1 MFSFALLAQKNK
13 SDDEV
18 IIEANMLFN
27 RKEYPK
33 AFPLYSHL
41 LSLHSKDPFYSYRF
55 GVCLLYTDRR
65 NPEAPIKYMKPFIS
79 DLEGEDAL
87 MVYYHLGVANHQ
99 AYRFNEAIDCFAEFK
114 EKVSPKHEYFY
125 YADKYEKMCRNGIL
139 LLQNVSDLWVQK
151 KYEASLLNFFKSYD
165 LSKFGGRIGPKPE
178 FLKTKIDK
186 KRNEFDLVF
195 VSNSSDEIYYS
206 SYGAKKSN
214 QRDIYKVKK
223 MSDGTYSKPIILS
236 KNINTEYDENYPYLL
251 PDGKTLYFCSK
262 GHNSMGGY
270 DIFRSNFDEKTQDW
284 SKPVNLDF
292 AINTP
297 FDDILF
303 ITDPMQKYAWFS
315 SYRNSN
321 DGNIMVYMV
330 RIDKRIDDFDKM
342 NMELIAAKNI
352 DYNDAKYLKTIEF
365 LQNKSNLDVNSVVEE
380 EEETVEIIAES
391 DNKKY
396 NIPENPTQKQLEDIT
411 YMHVNSVD
419 STMNDFRKKRDA
431 VNLLFELNKTKSE
444 EFDKRGNELKA
455 KAANEANMQ
464 NKKNLQEQA
473 NVYLSQ
479 AVILSNEAEMAKKM
493 LNKYSAAANEEEKN
507 LNKIKDDA
515 GFVLKLI
522 NSRKIDTSVVLL
534 KKMIDDVNAM
544 KQNIVETD
552 YKISGNAEFASI
564 VNEKIKA
571 NNHKID
577 SIEKN
582 ISDLNAQKKTLE
594 DKYSSAA
601 DENQKREINLKI
613 EKINKNLAKE
623 NTAKE
628 ELKRDI
634 AYQKTELAEFNA
646 DRNDNS
652 KLSVNVNKI
661 YNNEIDNIPTIT
673 EFGIEQQD
681 VSLNEN
687 KTDNN
692 LGANNSAAI
701 TPESS
706 FSINAKNT
714 IKVKLDSLKN
724 YEKNI
729 VLKEYAVANEAS
741 VKLDEYNNLLDE
753 WNKAESANQNVLADK
768 IKDMHDELKELNE
781 YKKELRNDKLSVNSA
796 INNLTD
802 VSKKVAS
809 KSIDSARFESQLVA
823 VNEVMQNL
831 NNKQITKVIEAEKE
845 ERDDIKAEI
854 SKIEEQHKAAINDM
868 NVFIADKNEYE
879 AKLSKTKNSNK
890 RRDLQKMIKSA
901 DEESQKMKEQAD
913 DLSAYISELEQ
924 KLDKIENK
932 ISVKESILKYENYSE
947 QELKKKI
954 NKNTIDN
961 LSKDIVIPVLPEFK
975 PSEKPIEK
983 DLATNEDVSKKN
995 ISLSFE
1001 EQDLVQSKFYK
1012 EGAEAIFVRI
1022 AVLKEEAEKTE
1033 NNNALLQEISML
1045 EQMMNGY
1052 NKEAEA
1058 YEKNVENNLTL
1069 HNKPEIQL
1077 AENYLPK
1084 DIIDFHLT
1092 QYQIELK
1099 KSDSLN
1105 AKLINTSEKS
1115 TYDKLQKQ
1123 IDNID
1128 ESSRRHYLMAHDI
1141 YGVWNNSEFEKNNIA
1156 IEKMGFKDTPE
1167 LNYAKEQMIEARK
1180 IRSSAF
1186 FENNFL
1192 KQKELTEIALAKEKE
1207 VIEIQRKILL
1217 EKNINNVEYTF
1228 SEKTSEI
1235 EKTTGSDIET
1245 LSKSYVADVYVPKK
1259 SEKETQIEL
1268 KNENFN
1274 EYPKKEPEKESK
1286 DENIN
1291 VFHEKDIDYSAKTNI
1306 EYSKKT
1312 NDEKQLADLYYRIQ
1326 FAASR
1331 TEVDTTVHFRGMNSV
1346 IDRSGAWF
1354 QYMTG
1359 YFDSYNLALADLNNV
1374 KAKGYAD
1381 AFIVAYFN
1389 GKRVP
1394 IYEARRIERGDKPK
1408 VVATEIAETV
1418 IVGMPKTTTASGNI
1432 SINSLSGL
1440 VYSVQVGVY
1449 AKTRNSQ
1456 SLFGISPLIE
1466 EQMNN
1471 GYYRYYAGVFD
1482 NLNDANLTRNKIRN
1496 NGVPDAFV
1504 VILYNGKKIT
1514 QKEAEALQAQ
1524 GIRFDGKL
1532 KEEKT
1537 LKDAESTDK
1546 VIENAAVQEEKSPN
1560 KVVYKVQIGAYS
1572 QNVPVEAVNAMINM
1586 AGYGIENYKNENGM
1600 TIYTVGNFENYF
1612 AAEKKCKEVV
1622 EKGLT
1627 DAFVTAYRDGKK
1639 ISLSEAK
1646 KITE

>member
-1 MFSFALLAQKNK
+1 MINLEKNIIKKVLATFIILLFSFALLAQKNK

-18 IIEANMLFN
+18 SIEANTLFN
-27 RKEYPK
+27 KKEYQK

-65 NPEAPIKYMKPFIS
+65 DPEAPIKYMKQS
-79 DLEGEDAL
+79 LNKLEGEDAL
-87 MVYYHLGVANHQ
+87 MVYYHMGVANHQ

-114 EKVSPKHEYFY
+114 EKASQKHEYFY
-125 YADKYEKMCRNGIL
+125 YADKYEKMCRNGIM

-151 KYEASLLNFFKSYD
+151 KYEANLSNFFKSYD

-195 VSNSSDEIYYS
+195 VSNSNNEIYYS
-206 SYGAKKSN
+206 SYGDKKSN
-214 QRDIYKVKK
+214 QRDIYKVK
-223 MSDGTYSKPIILS
+223 MYSNGSFSKPEILS
-236 KNINTEYDENYPYLL
+236 SVINTEYDENYPYLL

-270 DIFRSNFDEKTQDW
+270 DIFRSNFDEETQDW
-284 SKPVNLDF
+284 SKPVNVDF

-315 SYRNSN
+315 SHRNSN

-330 RIDKRIDDFDKM
+330 RIDKRIEDVDNS
-342 NMELIAAKNI
+342 NMQLIAAKNI
-352 DYNDAKYLKTIEF
+352 DYNDANYLKTIEF
-365 LQNKSNLDVNSVVEE
+365 IQNKSNLDVNSVVEE
-380 EEETVEIIAES
+380 EDVPEIVAES

-411 YMHVNSVD
+411 YMHVNSID
-419 STMNDFRKKRDA
+419 STMIDFRKKRDA

-444 EFDKRGNELKA
+444 DFNKKGNELNA
-455 KAANEANMQ
+455 EAANEANMQ
-464 NKKNLQEQA
+464 NRKKMQEQA
-473 NVYLSQ
+473 NLYFNQSS
-479 AVILSNEAEMAKKM
+479 ILSNEAEMAKKM
-493 LNKYSAAANEEEKN
+493 LNKYSAAAYQEEKN
-507 LNKIKDDA
+507 LNKIKEDA
-515 GFVLKLI
+515 GSLLKLI
-522 NSRKIDTSVVLL
+522 NSRKLDTSVVLL
-534 KKMIDDVNAM
+534 KKMIDDVNSM
-544 KQNIVETD
+544 KQNITEAD

-564 VNEKIKA
+564 VDEKIKT

-594 DKYSSAA
+594 DKYSSTL
-601 DENQKREINLKI
+601 DDNQKIGISLKI
-613 EKINKNLAKE
+613 EEINKKIAQE
-623 NTAKE
+623 NTAKKDIE
-628 ELKRDI
+628 KDI

-661 YNNEIDNIPTIT
+661 YNNEINNIPNIEDFT
-673 EFGIEQQD
+673 IEQQNI
-681 VSLNEN
+681 SLNEGN
-687 KTDNN
+687 TDDNSN
-692 LGANNSAAI
+692 ANNYAVI
-701 TPESS
+701 KPESS
-706 FSINAKNT
+706 FSTNAKNT

-741 VKLDEYNNLLDE
+741 VKLDEYNKLLDE

-768 IKDMHDELKELNE
+768 IKGTHNELKELNE
-781 YKKELRNDKLSVNSA
+781 YKKELRNDKLSISSA

-802 VSKKVAS
+802 VSKKVDL
-809 KSIDSARFESQLVA
+809 KSIDSARFESQLIV
-823 VNEVMQNL
+823 VNEVIQNL

-854 SKIEEQHKAAINDM
+854 SKIEAQHEAAINDM
-868 NVFIADKNEYE
+868 NAFIADKNEYE
-879 AKLSKTKNSNK
+879 AKLSKTKNSKK
-890 RRDLQKMIKSA
+890 RRDLQKMINSA
-901 DEESQKMKEQAD
+901 DENSQKMKEQAD

-924 KLDKIENK
+924 KLDNVEKK
-932 ISVKESILKYENYSE
+932 TSVKEAILKYENYSE
-947 QELKKKI
+947 QELKQKIDKKTL
-954 NKNTIDN
+954 NN
-961 LSKDIVIPVLPEFK
+961 LSKDIVIPALPEFK
-975 PSEKPIEK
+975 TDEKQDEK
-983 DLATNEDVSKKN
+983 DLSSKDLAKTEDVSKKN

-1022 AVLKEEAEKTE
+1022 AVLKEEAKKTE

-1052 NKEAEA
+1052 NKESEA
-1058 YEKNVENNLTL
+1058 YKKNVENNLSL

-1105 AKLINTSEKS
+1105 AKLINTSEKNN
-1115 TYDKLQKQ
+1115 YDKLQKQ

-1141 YGVWNNSEFEKNNIA
+1141 YGVWNNSEFEKNSIA
-1156 IEKMGFKDTPE
+1156 IEKMGVKNLPE

-1228 SEKTSEI
+1228 SEKISEI
-1235 EKTTGSDIET
+1235 EKAAGSNIET
-1245 LSKSYVADVYVPKK
+1245 FSKSYVADANI
-1259 SEKETQIEL
+1259 S
-1268 KNENFN
+1268 
-1274 EYPKKEPEKESK
+1274 KEPEKVTQKESIA
-1286 DENIN
+1286 ENIN
-1291 VFHEKDIDYSAKTNI
+1291 EIPKKDIEHSVKV
-1306 EYSKKT
+1306 

-1331 TEVDTTVHFRGMNSV
+1331 TEVDTTVHFRGMNSIV
-1346 IDRSGAWF
+1346 DRSGVWF

-1359 YFDSYNLALADLNNV
+1359 YFDSYNLAFADLNKV

-1381 AFIVAYFN
+1381 AFIVAYLN

-1394 IYEARRIERGDKPK
+1394 IYEARRMERGDKPK
-1408 VVATEIAETV
+1408 VVATEIAE
-1418 IVGMPKTTTASGNI
+1418 IVTAEMPKTTTASGNI
-1432 SINSLSGL
+1432 SVNSLSGL

-1514 QKEAEALQAQ
+1514 QREAEALQAQ

-1532 KEEKT
+1532 NEERT
-1537 LKDAESTDK
+1537 LNAAKNAEK
-1546 VIENAAVQEEKSPN
+1546 VLANAAVQEEKSPI
-1560 KVVYKVQIGAYS
+1560 KVIYKVQIGAYS
-1572 QNVPVEAVNAMINM
+1572 QNVPVEAVNAMIDM
-1586 AGYGIENYKNENGM
+1586 AGYGIENFKNENGL
-1600 TIYTVGNFENYF
+1600 TIYTVGNFDNYI
-1612 AAEKKCKEVV
+1612 AAEKKCKEVA
-1622 EKGLT
+1622 EKGLK
-1627 DAFVTAYRDGKK
+1627 DAFVTAYLDGKK
-1639 ISLSEAK
+1639 ITLNEAK